1 MVRNSGTGLARL
13 SSNTGREMSVV
24 VVVSRIC
31 CIYSVSALGWGS
43 ARVACQPYSP
53 LSFSSSVFF
62 LLHKGPVTPICN
74 TEL

>member
-1 MVRNSGTGLARL
+1 MVRDSGTGLAKL

-53 LSFSSSVFF
+53 LSFISVFF
-62 LLHKGPVTPICN
+62 II
-74 TEL
+74 